1 MSSGLSRRAVLAGG
15 AGAAGLAAVG
25 LGVARGQAQP
35 SPPALGVVIALEQEI
50 LGLEGLLTD
59 VSTVQVGR
67 ERVAL
72 GLLSEVPIAF
82 VVIGA
87 GKVNAAVGSTLLVE
101 RFGAQRLLWTGTA
114 GSFGPHL
121 RVGDIVVADRA
132 FQWDFDAR
140 PFIPQF
146 EIGHE
151 GRRGFPTDPQLRAA
165 VVAAARAFL
174 SQDLDTVVPATTR
187 RKLDI
192 RAPRVVVGTI
202 ASGDRFG
209 VGPSEQRTIAKM
221 PNVQAVD
228 FEGAACAQAG
238 YDLGTPTAVVRS
250 ISNVAGAP
258 DVFALFLARAA
269 GAYSTGIVRR
279 LVAQPNLAG

>member
-1 MSSGLSRRAVLAGG
+1 MSSGLSRRAVLAGA
-15 AGAAGLAAVG
+15 AGAAGLAAAG
-25 LGVARGQAQP
+25 LAVDPSHAQP
-35 SPPALGVVIALEQEI
+35 APPALGIVIALKPEI
-50 LGLEGLLTD
+50 RGLEALVTD
-59 VSTVQVGR
+59 VSTFRVGR
-67 ERVAL
+67 ESVRIGV
-72 GLLSEVPIAF
+72 LSDVPIAF

-114 GSFGPHL
+114 GSFGPDL
-121 RVGDIVVADRA
+121 GVGDIVVADHA

-140 PFIPQF
+140 PFSPQF

-151 GRRGFPTDPQLRAA
+151 GRHGFPTDPRLRAA

-174 SQDLDTVVPATTR
+174 SHDLDTAVPEATR
-187 RKLDI
+187 RKLGI
-192 RAPRVVVGTI
+192 RSPRVVVGTI
-202 ASGDRFG
+202 ASGDRFAF
-209 VGPSEQRTIAKM
+209 GPSERRTIAKM
-221 PNVQAVD
+221 PDVRAVD

-238 YDLGTPTAVVRS
+238 YDLGIPTAVVRS

-258 DVFALFLARAA
+258 DVFALFLAGAA

-279 LVAQPNLAG
+279 LIEQPDLAG